1 VDSELVTQPLQSNPK
16 DIGRFML
23 TTLMKHMHIRRHGW
37 Q

>member
-1 VDSELVTQPLQSNPK
+1 VNSELVTQPLPWNPK

-23 TTLMKHMHIRRHGW
+23 MKHRYIRRHGW